1 LTVAAQKDPESSR
14 KGSTK
19 RRAKAPAA
27 GLEREFERQG
37 PLEIGEAVVDIGCPD
52 CRGVLAVRE
61 HGKHHWLGFR
71 CRIGHAFAAD
81 SLIMAKTAQI
91 EQSLESAL
99 AALEEIAQVCSGPGL
114 PPGVTS
120 SSVRKRGKLA
130 GGSRRFKACCI
141 ARPCGEGGNMRKGY
155 PRDVVLLVLRREAST
170 P

>member
-19 RRAKAPAA
+19 RRAKAPAV

-61 HGKHHWLGFR
+61 HGKHHWLAFR

-99 AALEEIAQVCSGPGL
+99 AALEEIAQV
-114 PPGVTS
+114 
-120 SSVRKRGKLA
+120 
-130 GGSRRFKACCI
+130 
-141 ARPCGEGGNMRKGY
+141 Y
-155 PRDVVLLVLRREAST
+155 VVLGARASAGSDLQFGQKAREARRRITAIQSLLHRA
-170 P
+170 PMRRRRKHA